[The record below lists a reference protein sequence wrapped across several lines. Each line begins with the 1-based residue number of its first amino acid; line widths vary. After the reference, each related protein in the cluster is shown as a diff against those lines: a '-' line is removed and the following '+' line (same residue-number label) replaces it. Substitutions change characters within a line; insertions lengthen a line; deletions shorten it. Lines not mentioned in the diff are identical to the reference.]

1 MRQVASRP
9 VDLSEAP
16 RWSGFGGCPHRRHP
30 GPGGAML
37 RPSPEKP
44 PEPGLTFLVR
54 EKGNE
59 FGSSTRQWCQMPLI
73 LNELAAVREAGTAL
87 AGY

>member
-1 MRQVASRP
+1 
-9 VDLSEAP
+9 
-16 RWSGFGGCPHRRHP
+16 
-30 GPGGAML
+30 ML

-59 FGSSTRQWCQMPLI
+59 FGSSPRKGCRTPLD
-73 LNELAAVREAGTAL
+73 LNELAVAMEAGTAFAVL
-87 AGY
+87 